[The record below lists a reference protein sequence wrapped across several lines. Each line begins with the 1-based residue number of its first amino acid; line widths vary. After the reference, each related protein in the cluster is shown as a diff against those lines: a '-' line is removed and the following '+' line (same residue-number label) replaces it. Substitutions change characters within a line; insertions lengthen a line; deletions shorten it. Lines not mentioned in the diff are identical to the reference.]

1 MTHLN
6 GSRHVIDA
14 LALLPMNHVLGPRAA
29 LVRSLLLSQLE
40 TRTGNGRETGRR
52 ARREIGTGTGTEN
65 RRLDLSNT
73 SGWTQRT
80 LDAKHATKNDV
91 ERK

>member
-1 MTHLN
+1 M
-6 GSRHVIDA
+6 S
-14 LALLPMNHVLGPRAA
+14 HVLGPRAA
-29 LVRSLLLSQLE
+29 LVRSLPLSQLE

-52 ARREIGTGTGTEN
+52 ARREIGTGIEN

-73 SGWTQRT
+73 SGWIQRT

>member
-1 MTHLN
+1 M
-6 GSRHVIDA
+6 S
-14 LALLPMNHVLGPRAA
+14 HVLGPRAA
-29 LVRSLLLSQLE
+29 LVRNLPLSQLE

-52 ARREIGTGTGTEN
+52 ARREIGIGTEN

-73 SGWTQRT
+73 SGWTRRT